1 MSDAASQSDD
11 SHNGDGSS
19 GGSSYGDG
27 STESFDDTADDTTND
42 ARVLV
47 EFNDYKAFQS
57 RLKTT
62 IETLVKIE
70 QDVYPQSAPPN
81 IRFTHS
87 NAIAMRKDIGVKSDS
102 LYLRLGMSCLWSG
115 EDKTALFPSTLPSIQ
130 QQMEESMYANA
141 IKNVQ
146 LTLEEKLRRIK
157 NWMEDFKN
165 FPDMDT
171 TVSTMDG
178 DQFHLLDQYKSNVFN
193 NLVEDAYDRLF
204 STTNTDHID
213 SYNEFPQKIRNGQW
227 NPDNSNDALN
237 ERFGSLARML
247 DEIYQFIPS
256 SFNPG
261 RPSVEP
267 YDISLLTDEAQTNN
281 SKQIGWALQFAESDN
296 EYYKKLLIPM
306 MFALCDNGVPQVVKM
321 DIANMLTFE
330 FVQGNSSSMIER
342 DKPNLK
348 VQYDDDGNWSQDVSN
363 LEEGRIKLKA
373 TIKLESDEGL
383 LFKYTRQL
391 ILLKEYREKL
401 GKYQTELE
409 SQQACIAKMHATRK
423 RARETL
429 GEIDQDQ
436 RAQRN
441 AIWSDAH
448 RELVISGDRLYAFIR
463 VMAGTLNEDVT
474 AALNVEDRSLDASQ
488 QEYRKQRSELIR
500 QQRMFSQR
508 VINELLTSIFK
519 ASNFRVDLS
528 KIQSSGAEGES
539 GATNLFEKQIVIVN
553 DESLE
558 QVREL
563 SESSSVQFL
572 GQNVNLLRAF
582 ENLKGKPM
590 PLNEF
595 VTKVQEILHAQNLEA
610 QTQLARTQYQ
620 RDQNSLEYLSEP
632 RNSYVVRMKNEAF
645 AAIRNAFDEFKNEW
659 RMRQIRED
667 PPLAWEMV
675 EGGPDE
681 LTDAF
686 AQFCAYK
693 WSNSRLFSSSTA
705 AFIGVTPAR
714 INLIVLRTALSKL
727 INRAYNFKRDVKS
740 KPLYERNEVSASD
753 MGGDGSTGAPVV
765 GQPVGATTV
774 VREQSR
780 WGPLGPGFVGPG
792 VVWNWN

>member
-1 MSDAASQSDD
+1 MSDGPGSPVSPISPSSSSSGD
-11 SHNGDGSS
+11 SNSSGDSGSS
-19 GGSSYGDG
+19 GG
-27 STESFDDTADDTTND
+27 TEALDDIANDT
-42 ARVLV
+42 RVLV
-47 EFNDYKAFQS
+47 QFNDYKAFQS

-62 IETLVKIE
+62 IKTLIKIE
-70 QDVYPQSAPPN
+70 QDVYSSRSAPPD
-81 IRFTHS
+81 IKFTDS
-87 NAIAMRKDIGVKSDS
+87 NAIAMRRDIGIKSDS

-130 QQMEESMYANA
+130 QQMEESMYSNA
-141 IKNVQ
+141 IKQVQ
-146 LTLEEKLRRIK
+146 LTIEEKIRRID
-157 NWMEDFKN
+157 NWIEAFQE
-165 FPDMDT
+165 FPDMDKT
-171 TVSTMDG
+171 ELGANGNQIDLM
-178 DQFHLLDQYKSNVFN
+178 DQYHMDEILNV
-193 NLVEDAYDRLF
+193 LVVDAHKRLF
-204 STTNTDHID
+204 IPDNDNYIELYNKFPRQLRNT
-213 SYNEFPQKIRNGQW
+213 RW
-227 NPDNSNDALN
+227 NPDNTNGALN
-237 ERFGSLARML
+237 EKFESLTNML
-247 DEIYQFIPS
+247 HEIYQFIPS
-256 SFNPG
+256 SFNPT
-261 RPSVEP
+261 EHTLETT
-267 YDISLLTDEAQTNN
+267 DISTLSSNRRQKEN
-281 SKQIGWALQFAESDN
+281 KIGWALLFEESDN
-296 EYYKKLLIPM
+296 NYYKKLLIPM
-306 MFALCDNGVPQVVKM
+306 LFALCDEDVPHVIKM

-330 FVQGNSSSMIER
+330 FRQGTPSTTIER
-342 DKPNLK
+342 DKDNLK
-348 VQYDDDGNWSQDVSN
+348 VEYNNQNWTQDYN
-363 LEEGRIKLKA
+363 GTDRIKLRA
-373 TIKLESDEGL
+373 TIEFENGRL
-383 LFKYTRQL
+383 LFKYTQQL
-391 ILLKEYREKL
+391 IVLKEYRDILK
-401 GKYQTELE
+401 KYRSDLE
-409 SQQACIAKMHATRK
+409 SQKTCVATLHATRK
-423 RARETL
+423 RTRETL

-500 QQRMFSQR
+500 QQRVFSQR
-508 VINELLTSIFK
+508 VINDLLTSIFK

-528 KIQSSGAEGES
+528 KIQSGGADNES
-539 GATNLFEKQIVIVN
+539 GATNLFTKQIVIVN

-595 VTKVQEILHAQNLEA
+595 VIKVQEILHAQNLEA
-610 QTQLARTQYQ
+610 QSQLARTQYQ

-659 RMRQIRED
+659 RMRQIKED
-667 PPLAWEMV
+667 PPLAWEMI

-727 INRAYNFKRDVKS
+727 INRAYNFKRDVMS
-740 KPLYERNEVSASD
+740 KPIYERNEVSASE
-753 MGGDGSTGAPVV
+753 MGGDSSTGAPAV
-765 GQPVGATTV
+765 GVPVSPAIAA
-774 VREQSR
+774 RAQSR
-780 WGPLGPGFVGPG
+780 WGPSGPGFVGPG